1 MKNIKNLFIII
12 EGCDNSGKTTLIN
25 NLKNYYNN
33 LTLQS
38 LHFSNVKQETPEDTI
53 KYNTKLYT
61 EMFETL
67 AFISTSD
74 YSGAICDRSHLGE
87 LVYGKMYRGY
97 TGNYVLDI
105 EKQFENYNFF
115 DDLFL
120 ITLVDSPERLIQRD
134 DGLSISIDPE
144 NKRKEINLFRAASVI
159 SNIKNKLIIDISDKD
174 AEMVKSEVIQFID
187 SRY

>member
-12 EGCDNSGKTTLIN
+12 EGPDNVGKSTLIN

-38 LHFSNVKQETPEDTI
+38 LHFSNVKQETSEDTI

-120 ITLVDSPERLIQRD
+120 ITLVDAPERLIQRD

-144 NKRKEINLFRAASVI
+144 NKRKEINLFRSASVV

-174 AEMVKSEVIQFID
+174 AEKVKREVIQFID